1 MNLVQSIDF
10 FAKDILDS
18 SSKDVS
24 NASSGLLIAVAA
36 LIHEHTGMERL
47 HKGSMSPHK
56 ANTLHDRESGHYR
69 LYQDYFTR
77 PGRYSQGLCFASS
90 IGC

>member
-1 MNLVQSIDF
+1 
-10 FAKDILDS
+10 
-18 SSKDVS
+18 VS

-47 HKGSMSPHK
+47 HRGSMSPHK